1 MMKLAAYIDQS
12 ISQSRG
18 VELLCS
24 FNERAVELDGDA
36 APEELDGYDEEPFLG
51 MASNKHA
58 FDVDKRPPGDPY
70 ALPFPQIGVR
80 KNREVAAYEPLD
92 RVDLGIGD
100 GLELVPPLA
109 QH

>member
-12 ISQSRG
+12 ISQSFG
-18 VELLCS
+18 FELSCS

-51 MASNKHA
+51 IASNKHA
-58 FDVDKRPPGDPY
+58 FDVCQRPLGDPH
-70 ALPFPQIGVR
+70 ALPLPQIGVR
-80 KNREVAAYEPLD
+80 KDREVGAYELHD

-100 GLELVPPLA
+100 GLKLV
-109 QH
+109 